1 MTRNRKRGKVKGSA
15 AAPKSTVSL
24 AAMPTAWDLGATG
37 PANRAGMTLEE
48 RGDINPATGK
58 RENPNNVH
66 GVRRIDNIE
75 VWHNCFVGGKSNRAW
90 ITTEQYNAAI
100 AYRDAFEAT
109 LRAPGTD
116 YARPI
121 VDSSPKPD
129 HAVTIQ
135 MDRIAAY
142 ERAARAITPADQPI
156 LWHCVI
162 MGRLPSTLRVKGR
175 TIYAGDGFEAG
186 YAALRAALDRLARGH
201 LGSPY
206 RG

>member
-1 MTRNRKRGKVKGSA
+1 MTRNRKRGKAKGSA
-15 AAPKSTVSL
+15 VAPKSAVSL
-24 AAMPTAWDLGATG
+24 AATPTAWDLGATG
-37 PANRAGMTLEE
+37 PANRAGMALEE
-48 RGDINPATGK
+48 RGEINPATGK
-58 RENPNNVH
+58 RENPNNVQ

-75 VWHNCFVGGKSNRAW
+75 VWHNCFVGGKHNRAW

-109 LRAPGTD
+109 MRAPGTD

-135 MDRIAAY
+135 MDRIARY
-142 ERAARAITPADQPI
+142 ERAARAITPADRPI

-162 MGRLPSTLRVKGR
+162 MGGVPATLRINGQ
-175 TIYAGDGFEAG
+175 TIYAGEGYEAG
-186 YAALRAALDRLARGH
+186 YIAIRAALDRLARNDA
-201 LGSPY
+201 
-206 RG
+206 